1 MDRRTYSRLESGVE
15 CLVYMKNKEM
25 DGIID
30 NISESGMAVLIDTN
44 GIKCEIC
51 VGDRASVTAIDDTG
65 TVIQFNIEAVRIAS
79 KNECRLIGAK
89 IINQTEIE
97 PYITRKRVEKY
108 IRSISPSRRTL

>member
-25 DGIID
+25 DGIVD

-44 GIKCEIC
+44 CIKCEIC
-51 VGDRASVTAIDDTG
+51 IGDRASVTALDTG
-65 TVIQFNIEAVRIAS
+65 TVVQFNIEVVRIAN

-89 IINQTEIE
+89 ITNQTEIE
-97 PYITRKRVEKY
+97 PYINRKRVEKY
-108 IRSISPSRRTL
+108 IRSISPSRGTL